1 MAKTGISLVV
11 VSTDTYELGLQA
23 VVKSV
28 KNFNFDEVLILSDL
42 QEAWGDFPIK
52 KIDRFKSGR
61 DYNIFILSELHKYIN
76 TDFFIVV
83 QYDGFVLRGDQF
95 SPHFYHY
102 DYIGAPWPFHDSLNV
117 GNGGFSWRSRR
128 LAEAAAKIFETHP
141 PEPDEPVLED
151 HYLCRLNRVLLEEKF
166 AMRFASEGI
175 AEHFSV
181 EHGTR
186 PFPTFGFHGVWHLPK
201 IYSDRLDWLM
211 EKLPPRLLE
220 NDAMYSFLAD
230 EMYNVSVPH
239 YRKLT
244 KLKGQANRKGY
255 GLLGVRRW
263 LGAR

>member
-23 VVKSV
+23 VIKSV
-28 KNFNFDEVLILSDL
+28 NNFAFDEVLILSDL
-42 QEAWGDFPIK
+42 PEAWGDFPIT

-61 DYNIFILSELHKYIN
+61 DYNAFILSDLHKHIT
-76 TDFFIVV
+76 TDFFVVV

-102 DYIGAPWPFHDSLNV
+102 DYIGAPWPFHHSLRV

-128 LAEAAAKIFETHP
+128 LAEAAAKLFAANP
-141 PEPDEPVLED
+141 PGRDEPVLED
-151 HYLCRLNRVLLEEKF
+151 HYLCRTHRILLEEKF
-166 AMRFASEGI
+166 DIHFASEGI
-175 AEHFSV
+175 AEHFAV

-186 PFPTFGFHGVWHLPK
+186 PFPTFGFHGVWRLPK
-201 IYSDRLDWLM
+201 IYSDRLDWLIDH
-211 EKLPPRLLE
+211 LPPRLLE
-220 NDAMYSFLAD
+220 NEAMYSFLAE
-230 EMYNVSVPH
+230 EMYNTSVEH

-244 KLKGQANRKGY
+244 KLKERANRKSD
-255 GLLGVRRW
+255 GLGLGRW